1 MITNGNRRQIAE
13 ATVCTLL
20 NECKA
25 HQKEGTLTWGAGDG
39 RVQVGVYGY
48 DEASNSYGFY
58 VLHSCGEYHDTAS
71 WSTAMITMSDALR
84 GADTGFPQKG
94 RR

>member
-1 MITNGNRRQIAE
+1 MITNVNRRQIAE
-13 ATVCTLL
+13 AAVCTLL
-20 NECKA
+20 NECRV

-48 DEASNSYGFY
+48 NSQGYNFY
-58 VLHSCGEYHDTAS
+58 ILHRNGEYHDVAEKHTA
-71 WSTAMITMSDALR
+71 AIAMSDALC

>member
-13 ATVCTLL
+13 ATVRALL
-20 NECKA
+20 NECREN
-25 HQKEGTLTWGAGDG
+25 QKEGTLTWGARDG
-39 RVQVGVYGY
+39 MVQVGVYGY
-48 DEASNSYGFY
+48 DEASNSYSFY
-58 VLHSCGEYHDTAS
+58 VLHSGGEHHNTAS